1 MDKTK
6 STEIK
11 DAATI
16 VIVRKQS
23 KKYKILMG
31 QRGKHA
37 IFMPNKFVFP
47 GGAYDTND
55 SMVPFSKSLPNKQKI
70 LLSIECSLS
79 HPESL
84 AATVIRELWEETG
97 LRLSSK
103 GKFAAA
109 PISWKAFFLDQQG
122 PNLSSLNFFFRAVTP
137 PGRSH
142 RFDARFFFC
151 DSSDIFENLDD
162 FSEASGELIDLQ
174 WVEITQTKTLN
185 LPIIT
190 TIVIKHLIGLIHANL
205 TYDVVPFY
213 SGGSTGLDK
222 KFIKL

>member
-1 MDKTK
+1 MTL
-6 STEIK
+6 IK
-11 DAATI
+11 NAATI
-16 VIVRKQS
+16 VVIRHEASSHYV
-23 KKYKILMG
+23 LMG
-31 QRGKHA
+31 QRSSKVA
-37 IFMPNKFVFP
+37 FMPSKFVFP
-47 GGAYDTND
+47 GGTWEDTDKNIPYAQAMD
-55 SMVPFSKSLPNKQKI
+55 NRQKK
-70 LLSIECSLS
+70 LLGLQTNFPHS
-79 HPESL
+79 HKL
-84 AATVIRELWEETG
+84 GITAIRELWEETG